1 VKTLFMF
8 TQAEDS
14 VSNIH
19 KRWALTK
26 LNPSTTKVSFVITC
40 CAFTALVILINAY
53 VTGVGFSNLPYLLY
67 YVVVG
72 NIALFA
78 LTYLDYILLKGTS
91 LSKLSKVFH
100 VSAFSYL
107 IWLLTLGIGMLAPNL
122 INNEDPAAAITNSS
136 YLLEGLLFVA
146 GFRVCMF
153 KSVFGARFTRAILVG
168 LIVPFTIVF
177 FFMPLQFI
185 PDLFANP
192 IALGY
197 GLVLLGMGILWVIM
211 ADRAG
216 RPEIRSTFEVLQ
228 AFLAAW
234 TEKDGTRF
242 ERIAEEKA
250 DEKPVSTFV
259 MKFSLDKSNGYSL
272 VVPEVHPGPF
282 LSVGGSNLPYVLY
295 NAFSG
300 RAMVLHGVSDHALN
314 IPSKEELDKYI
325 SGLKNAKRISSHS
338 LCSRPVRIE
347 DGYCSVTG
355 IRFDNVCML
364 ILSMSPKGMEDVP
377 YSVLSQL
384 THYSKKIGFDSL
396 LLIDS
401 HNAMGVSLDGQQTE
415 RLLRTAERCLDMLVG
430 AAEYPFRA
438 GYANIRDIPLGVSFQ
453 DDLGESGL
461 AMLALCIDNKWN
473 LLGWADSN
481 NMKNGLREE
490 LLKRLTNQD
499 HHMVEICTS
508 DTHGTSGKRT
518 RNGYF
523 ALGELSTEDE
533 IIEAFQAL
541 SLRAKE
547 SAESSSL
554 ELFSAISNVKVMGS
568 KQLDDYSSA
577 LDRSMRVTKVFL
589 CALAVTFVSMMLM
602 T

>member
-1 VKTLFMF
+1 MTTLFMYR
-8 TQAEDS
+8 QAEDS

-26 LNPSTTKVSFVITC
+26 LNPSTTKLSFVITC
-40 CAFTALVILINAY
+40 CAFSALAILTNAY
-53 VTGVGFSNLPYLLY
+53 VTGVGFSNFPYLLY

-72 NIALFA
+72 NIGLFA
-78 LTYLDYILLKGTS
+78 LTCLDYTLLKGTS

-107 IWLLTLGIGMLAPNL
+107 IWLLTLGVGLLVPNL
-122 INNEDPAAAITNSS
+122 ISNDDNRAAINSS

-146 GFRVCMF
+146 GFRICMF
-153 KSVFGARFTRAILVG
+153 KSVFGATLLRAILVG
-168 LIVPFTIVF
+168 LVAPFTIIF

-185 PDLFANP
+185 PDVFTSP

-197 GLVLLGMGILWVIM
+197 GLVIVGMGILWAIL

-216 RPEIRSTFEVLQ
+216 RPEIRSTFEILQ

-250 DEKPVSTFV
+250 AEKPVSTF
-259 MKFSLDKSNGYSL
+259 MIRFALDKSNGYSL
-272 VVPEVHPGPF
+272 VLPEVHPGPF

-314 IPSKEELDKYI
+314 IPSKEELSRYLR
-325 SGLKNAKRISSHS
+325 GLKSARKLSSHS
-338 LCSRPVRIE
+338 HCSRPVRVE
-347 DGYCSVTG
+347 DGHCSATG

-364 ILSMSPKGMEDVP
+364 ILSMSPEGMEDVP

-401 HNAMGVSLDGQQTE
+401 HNAMGDTLDGQQTE
-415 RLLRTAERCLDMLVG
+415 RLLKTAERCLDKLVT
-430 AAEYPFRA
+430 AVEYPFRA
-438 GYANIRDIPLGVSFQ
+438 GFANIKDIPIGASFQ

-461 AMLALCIDNKWN
+461 AVLALCIDNKWN

-490 LLKRLTNQD
+490 ILKKLTSQD

-508 DTHGTSGKRT
+508 DTHSTSGKRT

-523 ALGELSTEDE
+523 ALGELSKEDS

-541 SLRAKE
+541 SIRAME

-554 ELFSAISNVKVMGS
+554 ELYSAISSVKVMGS
-568 KQLDDYSSA
+568 KQLDDYSFA
-577 LDRSMRVTKVFL
+577 LDRSMRITKIFL
-589 CALAVTFVSMMLM
+589 CALAVTFVSMILM

>member
-1 VKTLFMF
+1 MF
-8 TQAEDS
+8 SQAEDS

-26 LNPSTTKVSFVITC
+26 LNPSTSRVSFVITC
-40 CAFTALVILINAY
+40 CAFTALVVLTNAY
-53 VTGVGFSNLPYLLY
+53 VTGVGFNNPPYLIY

-72 NIALFA
+72 NAALFA
-78 LTYLDYILLKGTS
+78 LTYLDYTLLKGTS
-91 LSKLSKVFH
+91 LTKLSKVFH

-107 IWLLTLGIGMLAPNL
+107 IWLLTLIIGMLAPNL
-122 INNEDPAAAITNSS
+122 ITNDVFATNSS

-146 GFRVCMF
+146 GFRICMF
-153 KSVFGARFTRAILVG
+153 KSVFGASLVRAILVG
-168 LIVPFTIVF
+168 LVAPFTILF
-177 FFMPLQFI
+177 FFTPLQFI
-185 PDLFANP
+185 PEVFSNP

-197 GLVLLGMGILWVIM
+197 GLGLIGMGILWAIM

-216 RPEIRSTFEVLQ
+216 RPEISSTFEVLQ

-250 DEKPVSTFV
+250 DEKPVSTFM
-259 MKFSLDKSNGYSL
+259 MKFSLDKTNGYSL
-272 VVPEVHPGPF
+272 VIPEVHPGPF

-314 IPSKEELDKYI
+314 IPSKDELARYL
-325 SGLKNAKRISSHS
+325 SSLKSAKKLSSHNR
-338 LCSRPVRIE
+338 CSNPIRIE
-347 DGYCSVTG
+347 DGHCSVTG
-355 IRFDNVCML
+355 IRFERVCML

-384 THYSKKIGFDSL
+384 NHYSKKIGFDSL

-401 HNAMGVSLDGQQTE
+401 HNAMGVSLDAQQTD
-415 RLLRTAERCLDMLVG
+415 RLLRAAERCLDKLV
-430 AAEYPFRA
+430 AAVEYPFRA
-438 GYANIRDIPLGVSFQ
+438 GYANIKDISVGAAFQ

-461 AMLALCIDNKWN
+461 AVLALCIDKKWN

-481 NMKNGLREE
+481 NMKNGLREA
-490 LLKRLTNQD
+490 LLKKLTSQD

-508 DTHGTSGKRT
+508 DTHSTSGKRT

-523 ALGELSTEDE
+523 ALGELSKEDS
-533 IIEAFQAL
+533 IVEAFQAL
-541 SLRAKE
+541 SIRAME
-547 SAESSSL
+547 SAESSTL
-554 ELFSAISNVKVMGS
+554 ELYSAISSIKVMGS

-577 LDRSMRVTKVFL
+577 LDRSMRLTKIFL
-589 CALAVTFVSMMLM
+589 CALAVTFVSMTLL